1 MGQTVTLHTIYGVSK
16 AKTDKAML
24 LEIEDNGAPV
34 QSWIPLSVAS
44 VKFIGKDFQVKV
56 VVPGWFFRKISWK
69 APVPYTP
76 KAKVA
81 APTPAPAP
89 APVVRKNPYIGCDVG
104 NMLEEQMILGEQLSA
119 YQEGAMGDG
128 PEQDRVMQ
136 DLSQRIKMISEA
148 VVFAQ
153 QTA

>member
-16 AKTDKAML
+16 AKTDKALL
-24 LEIEDNGAPV
+24 LEIDDNGSPV

-76 KAKVA
+76 KAKPA
-81 APTPAPAP
+81 APQNT
-89 APVVRKNPYIGCDVG
+89 YIGSDVG
-104 NMLEEQMILGEQLSA
+104 NMLEERMVLEEIISTQ
-119 YQEGAMGDG
+119 GAEKSTGLIR
-128 PEQDRVMQ
+128 RV
-136 DLSQRIKMISEA
+136 KMIDEA
-148 VVFAQ
+148 VALAQ

>member
-16 AKTDKAML
+16 AKTDKALL
-24 LEIEDNGAPV
+24 LEIEDNGAKV

-76 KAKVA
+76 KAKPA
-81 APTPAPAP
+81 AP
-89 APVVRKNPYIGCDVG
+89 KNPYIGSDVG

-128 PEQDRVMQ
+128 PEQDRAMQ
-136 DLSQRIKMISEA
+136 DLSLRIKMIGEA
-148 VVFAQ
+148 VAFAQ

>member
-16 AKTDKAML
+16 AKTDKALL
-24 LEIEDNGAPV
+24 LEIDDNGSPV

-76 KAKVA
+76 KAKPA
-81 APTPAPAP
+81 TP
-89 APVVRKNPYIGCDVG
+89 KNPYIGSDVG

-128 PEQDRVMQ
+128 PEQDRAME
-136 DLSQRIKMISEA
+136 DLSLRIKMIGEA
-148 VVFAQ
+148 VAFAQ
-153 QTA
+153 QPA

>member
-16 AKTDKAML
+16 AKTDKALL
-24 LEIEDNGAPV
+24 LEIEENGSKV

-76 KAKVA
+76 KAKSA
-81 APTPAPAP
+81 AP
-89 APVVRKNPYIGCDVG
+89 KNPYVGMDYG
-104 NMLEEQMILGEQLSA
+104 NMMEEQMVLGEQLSHMEYEYGMA
-119 YQEGAMGDG
+119 EDSDDESMLKPLAS
-128 PEQDRVMQ
+128 EIESIKLR
-136 DLSQRIKMISEA
+136 LSQIREA
-148 VVFAQ
+148 AELA
-153 QTA
+153 TA

>member
-76 KAKVA
+76 KAKPA
-81 APTPAPAP
+81 AP
-89 APVVRKNPYIGCDVG
+89 KNPYIGCDVG
-104 NMLEEQMILGEQLSA
+104 NMLEEQMILSEELDA

-128 PEQDRVMQ
+128 PEQHRITE
-136 DLSQRIKMISEA
+136 DLCRRIGMIREA
-148 VVFAQ
+148 VALAQ

>member
-16 AKTDKAML
+16 AKTDKALL
-24 LEIEDNGAPV
+24 LEIDDNGSPV

-76 KAKVA
+76 KAKTV

-89 APVVRKNPYIGCDVG
+89 VTRQNPYIGSDVG

-128 PEQDRVMQ
+128 PEQDRMMQ

-148 VVFAQ
+148 VAFAQ
-153 QTA
+153 QPA